1 MKFTS
6 IDMEGSLIPPDTLE
20 EVFSGT
26 APGQRPQDF
35 GLDKKTALDNDI
47 AACWSEARGYWS
59 AFQRALAKADPGK
72 STVSI
77 TRDLWLIPLLTS
89 LGFSEVTYTPK
100 AAVINGRTY
109 AISHRAGSED
119 SGFPLH
125 LDGAGNELDK
135 RSPTGRPRISPHTLV
150 QEFLNNSDHL
160 WGAVSN
166 GLRFRILRNS
176 SRLSKPVYLE
186 FNLEQLMVSEQF
198 AEFSL
203 FYRLVHR
210 TRWPVN
216 IASAHECLLEK
227 YYQSGI
233 ETGGRI
239 REKLREGVEQA
250 ILIFGNGFLSH
261 PLNNDLRERLR
272 NGSLTPTEYYRQLL
286 RLIYRFLFLMVS
298 EQRNLIGPDPGFD
311 FHQKVYNEHYSISRL
326 RGLAGRPLSHSDS
339 HRDMW
344 EGVKQTFRLLANDE
358 DARLLNMQCLDG
370 DLFSAEGIKDLTAS
384 CLCNSAFL
392 EAMGRLSYFQEN
404 NVQRLI
410 NYAFL
415 DVEELGSVY
424 ESLLDHY
431 PVIRQE
437 DGATV
442 FEFSQGTE
450 RKTTGSYYT
459 RPELVQEL
467 IKSGLDPIIEERLST
482 ALSKEDKEK
491 ALLGVRVCD
500 PAAGSGHFLLAA
512 ARRIAKSLAQIRLG
526 EDQVTPDE
534 YRRAVR
540 EVIRTC
546 IYGVDLNPLAVDLC
560 KVALWLEGHNRG
572 MPLTF
577 LDHHVKCGNSLV
589 GVDSLD
595 RLRQGIPEDAFKPVT
610 GDVRESANAPKRLN
624 RRECENINQGSV
636 DFATGERF
644 NTNQKTFSQGLHNV
658 ARIPDENTEGVHRKQ
673 REYQRIVQSREWETD
688 RIAADLWTSA
698 FFWPLTEQTSA
709 FVPNTSVLIRFLDNA
724 GSVQRSVVEKTAT
737 IAQEH
742 RFFHWP
748 LEFPD
753 VFFDGGFD
761 VVLTC
766 PPWRRFHNSKTSDA
780 IDTELE
786 TQNEE
791 SRTQG
796 THLAP
801 ADAESPMLELF
812 GHYVKRSSRFPLTK
826 SSGPLAYAL
835 FTELGFRLIKQTGRC
850 GLIVPTAIAT
860 DRSTRT
866 LFLHLLEKDF
876 LVSLYDFENRPG
888 FFDGAMSTLKF
899 CLFTFA
905 RKPQKSVLMAFF
917 LSGAED
923 LTDKNRLIT
932 LRKAD
937 PSLINPNTKA
947 LPIFRNTKDAD
958 IVRNIYK
965 GCPVLANE
973 TAGSNDWGVSFSGVF
988 QITSDRKLFSKLER
1002 QDYLPLYE
1010 GKMIHQFDYRWA
1022 TYDPDKE
1029 QFRIVDSVE
1038 KMDPDY
1044 AITPRYWVPTDEV
1057 RSRLHKLNWRHEWVM
1072 AFRDV
1077 CRATDCRTGIF
1088 TVVPLCGTAHPLPLL
1103 VTNKNIRPCE
1113 CLVLLANCNS
1123 LVLDYV
1129 LRQKFPGHHLLFY
1142 ILKQLPIIPLDH
1154 YSEGDIE
1161 FISSR
1166 VTRLIYTSR
1175 ESERFAVDCGFQGNP
1190 FKWDD
1195 CSRAELR
1202 ADLDAYYAA
1211 LYGLTRDELHYI
1223 LDPQDV
1229 YGPDFPGETF
1239 RVLKNKEIRQYGEY
1253 RTKRLTLEAWD
1264 RLFGKGA

>member
-109 AISHRAGSED
+109 AISHRAGSDD

-272 NGSLTPTEYYRQLL
+272 NGSLTPTDYYRQLL

-326 RGLAGRPLSHSDS
+326 RGLAGRPLCHSDS

-491 ALLGVRVCD
+491 ALLGIRVCD

-610 GDVRESANAPKRLN
+610 GDDKEAANALKKLNKKELADSEQTRL
-624 RRECENINQGSV
+624 ELSLE
-636 DFATGERF
+636 ERF
-644 NTNQKTFSQGLHNV
+644 GTDIKSFAQNLEQV
-658 ARIPDENTEGVHRKQ
+658 ARIPDESGAAVYRKQ
-673 REYQRIVQSREWETD
+673 EAYRRILTSEAWETD
-688 RIAADLWTSA
+688 RAAADIWTAA
-698 FFWPLTEQTSA
+698 FFWPLTHRGDRD
-709 FVPNTSVLIRFLDNA
+709 VPTTNRLMEFLHKPRAVASVAAKARA
-724 GSVQRSVVEKTAT
+724 
-737 IAQEH
+737 IAEER

-748 LEFPD
+748 LEFPE
-753 VFFDGGFD
+753 VFQAGGFD
-761 VVLTC
+761 LVIGN
-766 PPWRRFHNSKTSDA
+766 PPWKRIKLQEQQFFAVRDPEIAKAANKAARDKMIKELKTK
-780 IDTELE
+780 
-786 TQNEE
+786 NP
-791 SRTQG
+791 
-796 THLAP
+796 HLSA
-801 ADAESPMLELF
+801 AFEQAKHDAEDASLF
-812 GHYVKRSSRFPLTK
+812 VRASGRFPLTAV
-826 SSGPLAYAL
+826 GDVNTYAL
-835 FTELGFRLIKQTGRC
+835 FAELAVRLTNKRGRTAVIVQTG
-850 GLIVPTAIAT
+850 IAT
-860 DRSTRT
+860 DDTC
-866 LFLHLLEKDF
+866 KK
-876 LVSLYDFENRPG
+876 
-888 FFDGAMSTLKF
+888 FF
-899 CLFTFA
+899 
-905 RKPQKSVLMAFF
+905 
-917 LSGAED
+917 
-923 LTDKNRLIT
+923 
-932 LRKAD
+932 
-937 PSLINPNTKA
+937 A
-947 LPIFRNTKDAD
+947 L
-958 IVRNIYK
+958 
-965 GCPVLANE
+965 
-973 TAGSNDWGVSFSGVF
+973 
-988 QITSDRKLFSKLER
+988 
-1002 QDYLPLYE
+1002 
-1010 GKMIHQFDYRWA
+1010 
-1022 TYDPDKE
+1022 
-1029 QFRIVDSVE
+1029 
-1038 KMDPDY
+1038 
-1044 AITPRYWVPTDEV
+1044 
-1057 RSRLHKLNWRHEWVM
+1057 
-1072 AFRDV
+1072 
-1077 CRATDCRTGIF
+1077 
-1088 TVVPLCGTAHPLPLL
+1088 
-1103 VTNKNIRPCE
+1103 
-1113 CLVLLANCNS
+1113 
-1123 LVLDYV
+1123 
-1129 LRQKFPGHHLLFY
+1129 
-1142 ILKQLPIIPLDH
+1142 
-1154 YSEGDIE
+1154 
-1161 FISSR
+1161 
-1166 VTRLIYTSR
+1166 
-1175 ESERFAVDCGFQGNP
+1175 
-1190 FKWDD
+1190 
-1195 CSRAELR
+1195 
-1202 ADLDAYYAA
+1202 
-1211 LYGLTRDELHYI
+1211 
-1223 LDPQDV
+1223 
-1229 YGPDFPGETF
+1229 
-1239 RVLKNKEIRQYGEY
+1239 
-1253 RTKRLTLEAWD
+1253 
-1264 RLFGKGA
+1264 